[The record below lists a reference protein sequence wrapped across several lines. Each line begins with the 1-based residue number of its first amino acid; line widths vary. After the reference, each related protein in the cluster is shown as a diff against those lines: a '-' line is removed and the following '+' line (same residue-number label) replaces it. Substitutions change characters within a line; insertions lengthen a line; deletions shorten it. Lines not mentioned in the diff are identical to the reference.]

1 MYSVRVYTLTVP
13 ESITYPT
20 TELVGGEWTT
30 LATICQLET
39 DDAELEEAR
48 ELMAI
53 AKRFYA
59 KVQIVKSLSFGL
71 PFHVEGDR
79 S

>member
-20 TELVGGEWTT
+20 TELVGEEWTT

-59 KVQIVKSLSFGL
+59 KVQIVKSLPSGL
-71 PFHVEGDR
+71 LRHVEGD
-79 S
+79 